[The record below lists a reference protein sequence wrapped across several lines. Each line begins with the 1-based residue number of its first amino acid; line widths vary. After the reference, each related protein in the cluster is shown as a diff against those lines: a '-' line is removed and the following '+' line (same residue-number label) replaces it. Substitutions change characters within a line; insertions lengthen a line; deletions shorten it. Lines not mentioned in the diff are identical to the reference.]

1 MGKGFVIG
9 LTGGLGTG
17 KTTVA
22 RILQE
27 LGLTVINADQIG
39 HQLLL
44 PGTEVYEQ
52 VKQAF
57 GPEIM
62 DAVGRID
69 RQALGRIVFDD
80 PEKRQRL
87 NDLTHPAI
95 IALIKAKVQ
104 ALKQAGK
111 DVVVEVPLL
120 FEAGLEAKAETGFDE
135 IWVVAASPAV
145 QLARVQARDG
155 LGTEEARRRIGAQMP
170 LRAKIARADVVIYND
185 GTELELREE
194 VEQILVA
201 RKRAHISPADA

>member
-1 MGKGFVIG
+1 MGEGFVIG

-22 RILQE
+22 RILQG
-27 LGLTVINADQIG
+27 LGLTVIDADQIG
-39 HQLLL
+39 HQLLQ
-44 PGTEVYEQ
+44 PGTEVYER

-57 GPEIM
+57 GPEIVEA
-62 DAVGRID
+62 DGRID
-69 RQALGRIVFDD
+69 RQTLGQIVFRD
-80 PEKRQRL
+80 PDKRKRL
-87 NDLTHPAI
+87 NDLMHPAI
-95 IALIKAKVQ
+95 IAQIKAEVH

-155 LGTEEARRRIGAQMP
+155 LGTEEARRRIAAQMP
-170 LRAKIARADVVIYND
+170 LSAKIARADVVVYND
-185 GTELELREE
+185 GTEKELKEE
-194 VEQILVA
+194 VEQILAA
-201 RKRAHISPADA
+201 RKRAHISLSDA